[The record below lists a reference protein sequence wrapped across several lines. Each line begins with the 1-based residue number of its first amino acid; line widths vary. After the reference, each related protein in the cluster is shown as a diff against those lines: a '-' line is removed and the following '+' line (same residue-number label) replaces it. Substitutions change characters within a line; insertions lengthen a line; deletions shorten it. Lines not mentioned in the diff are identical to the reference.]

1 LRRLMILIATKWPV
15 KECSATVR
23 GWLAKMV
30 DAWMRTYVWL
40 FRMIL
45 YRLFLSGNNFQYT
58 VSPTAAS
65 QWTMFIYLY
74 FMGSDESFER
84 GWMKGCV
91 PGAGVRGN
99 KQLRN
104 SRVTPGRWCPPA

>member
-1 LRRLMILIATKWPV
+1 
-15 KECSATVR
+15 
-23 GWLAKMV
+23 
-30 DAWMRTYVWL
+30 
-40 FRMIL
+40 
-45 YRLFLSGNNFQYT
+45 
-58 VSPTAAS
+58 
-65 QWTMFIYLY
+65 MFIYLY